1 MIIEITVINKIKV
14 RKTNEPVPSSKKDD
28 ASGKED
34 HYQRVLQ
41 NMHLSGFKHDQREQV
56 KNEETIIYQR
66 DVEHSGTNEIF

>member
-1 MIIEITVINKIKV
+1 MIIEITVINKVKV
-14 RKTNEPVPSSKKDD
+14 RKTNEPAPSSKKDD

-41 NMHLSGFKHDQREQV
+41 NIHLSGFKHDQREQV
-56 KNEETIIYQR
+56 KNEETIIHQR